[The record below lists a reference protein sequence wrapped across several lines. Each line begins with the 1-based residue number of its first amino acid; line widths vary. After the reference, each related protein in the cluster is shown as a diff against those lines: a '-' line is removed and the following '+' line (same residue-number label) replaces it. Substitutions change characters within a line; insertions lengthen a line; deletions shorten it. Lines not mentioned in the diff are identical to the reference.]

1 MLEAAGVSVFEEE
14 VYRALVRAGPATVAE
29 LPDPTQAGPHQ
40 VRAALRALET
50 RGLVSRTP
58 GGEGRYL
65 AAPPDVALE
74 ALILQRERDLHLAR
88 LGLAD
93 LTAEY
98 QAVTGI
104 RRPAELVEVVTGTSA
119 IQMRFQQLQLS
130 ARSEVKIFDLPPYT
144 STENARANP
153 VEIEQLG
160 RGVRYR
166 AVYDASAL
174 EGREA
179 MDAVRPHL
187 LAGEQAR
194 VVHGLPIKLAIAD
207 RSLALLPLSVGRSDV
222 APGAILVHACG
233 LLDALD
239 ALFERAWREGVPVGG
254 EPVTTALAAAVG
266 AECADVVGLLIRGLT
281 DKSVASH
288 LGLSRRT
295 VQRRA
300 RDAMDRLGAST
311 RLQLGYQAARR
322 DP

>member
-1 MLEAAGVSVFEEE
+1 MLQAAGVSDFEEE
-14 VYRALVRAGPATVAE
+14 VYRALVRTGPARLDD
-29 LPDPTQAGPHQ
+29 LPLTTQAGPVR
-40 VRAALRALET
+40 VRAALQTLET
-50 RGLVSRTP
+50 QGLVSRAP
-58 GGEGRYL
+58 GGDGRFL

-98 QAVTGI
+98 QTVTGI
-104 RRPAELVEVVTGTSA
+104 RGPAELVEVVTGTSA
-119 IQMRFQQLQLS
+119 IQLRFQQLQLA
-130 ARSEVKIFDLPPYT
+130 ARSEVKVFDLPPYT
-144 STENARANP
+144 SAENAGANP

-166 AVYDASAL
+166 AVYDASAVD
-174 EGREA
+174 GPAA
-179 MDAVRPHL
+179 MDAIRPHL

-207 RSLALLPLSVGRSDV
+207 RTLALLPLSVGGSDV

-239 ALFERAWREGVPVGG
+239 ALFERAWREGVPLGG
-254 EPVTTALAAAVG
+254 EAVTTSLAAAVG
-266 AECADVVGLLIRGLT
+266 AESADVLALLIGGLT

-322 DP
+322 GP